1 MMKISRHWIF
11 AVTAIA
17 LIWSAVGVIL
27 HLTDDLVSSPEKVL
41 ALMAQV
47 PWLAENR
54 PAVSAVG
61 RKEFIDR
68 LVESINRLDFEQRRQ
83 VREDGGE
90 LPQKFFESLTKEER
104 GSYVD
109 RTLQKHFDAVS
120 QGFRLMSPEDR
131 KQIIARARREIRVVR
146 GDGPNVSN
154 AAEDDQKMFDDFLD
168 IGIEE
173 YIKSATTEDKMKL
186 APVIEDMHSRMQG
199 FGR

>member
-47 PWLAENR
+47 PWLAEGR

-104 GSYVD
+104 SSYVD

-146 GDGPNVSN
+146 GDGPNASN

-186 APVIEDMHSRMQG
+186 APAIEDMHSRMQG